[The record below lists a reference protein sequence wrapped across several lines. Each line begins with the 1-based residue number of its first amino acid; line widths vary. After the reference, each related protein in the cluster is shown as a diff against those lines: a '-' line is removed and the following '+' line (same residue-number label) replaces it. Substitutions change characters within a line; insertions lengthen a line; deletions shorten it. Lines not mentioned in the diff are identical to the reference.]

1 MIQCPI
7 HNTQNTKVVP
17 SMTINRSSSFR
28 NRSSR
33 YREKYQAI
41 SNLEKEFDQMFENF
55 LGDSLLNSS
64 PLMQEFFQSKKDELP
79 KLTDGSTALDRQ
91 CRTIRTNIGQM
102 APESI
107 SVKIEPATKD
117 NTCTIQSVSS
127 SFNLKSG
134 KHGISVLTISGKEQ
148 DPETGSFS
156 EFSSTRTLP
165 LYISENGLEEQII
178 SKLVT
183 DKLTGNRVL
192 EVTLPEEPVK
202 ALPGQ
207 ESQKGQDVE
216 KCQERPRFKSDIE
229 IELKKTELN

>member
-1 MIQCPI
+1 
-7 HNTQNTKVVP
+7 
-17 SMTINRSSSFR
+17 
-28 NRSSR
+28 
-33 YREKYQAI
+33 
-41 SNLEKEFDQMFENF
+41 MFQNF

-64 PLMQEFFQSKKDELP
+64 PLMQEFFQSKKDDLP

-107 SVKIEPATKD
+107 SVKIEPATND
-117 NTCTIQSVSS
+117 NSVSS
-127 SFNLKSG
+127 SIKSG

-148 DPETGSFS
+148 DSTTGSFS

-192 EVTLPEEPVK
+192 EITLPEEPVK
-202 ALPGQ
+202 MEAIEIPIQRQ
-207 ESQKGQDVE
+207 ESQKGQENGNEGAV
-216 KCQERPRFKSDIE
+216 KSTQKFKSDIE
-229 IELKKTELN
+229 IELKKPDLVKSLDVEQE